1 MCETENTRLMDKL
14 VEKICRGKELL
25 QNLKNGQTVTMEGV
39 PPMYIMKCLMYYKCY
54 HRICLERFRDL
65 DENITNYQEQEMMY
79 IDMADMAKRSY
90 YEYDDNMDAIQKET
104 IFYIIKECYYENQ
117 TDAEQDELQ
126 IQKMYD
132 ALYNKVYKKFICKCG
147 ARIIFKQS

>member
-1 MCETENTRLMDKL
+1 MCEPENTRLTDKL

-25 QNLKNGQTVTMEGV
+25 QKLKNGQTVTTEGI

-54 HRICLERFRDL
+54 HKICLESFHNL
-65 DENITNYQEQEMMY
+65 DENITNSQEQEIMY

-104 IFYIIKECYYENQ
+104 IFNTIKEGYHENQ
-117 TDAEQDELQ
+117 IDAEQDELQ

-132 ALYNKVYKKFICKCG
+132 ALYNNVYNKFINLTQEL
-147 ARIIFKQS
+147 F